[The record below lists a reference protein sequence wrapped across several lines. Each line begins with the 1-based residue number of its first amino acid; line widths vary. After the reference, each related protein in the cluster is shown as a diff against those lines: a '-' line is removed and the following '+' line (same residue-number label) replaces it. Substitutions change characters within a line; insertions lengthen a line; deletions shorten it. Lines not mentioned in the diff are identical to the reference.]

1 MIRLFHFQTVPLS
14 LFLAAFLVGPVAPA
28 SEGDDAFKMIN
39 EARATARA
47 GRYLYAI
54 DRLQAAIRMADEGG
68 QTLPAAIALNN
79 IAAIYR
85 LQKNNLQAL
94 HYNYLALKIYNEI
107 DHQNGITATNR
118 LIDEIAGKPQA
129 RSKNTT
135 VEIAEP
141 LLSDSSADTRQRL
154 IDEAME
160 RVRNRLKTG
169 EELKED
175 GRPVSPQA
183 SRGTRASPQEQL
195 LHRSAMTKQAQEAK
209 QIEYNSYLER
219 VKKKIVRAWK
229 YPEQASRNKDEGK
242 VDVEFTVLKDGR
254 LKNVRILLSSG
265 YFSLDREAI
274 RSVRAAS
281 PFTPIPER
289 TGLEEISIRFTF
301 NYTLE

>member
-1 MIRLFHFQTVPLS
+1 MIRLFHFQTVPLI

-107 DHQNGITATNR
+107 DHQNGIAATNR
-118 LIDEIAGKPQA
+118 LIDEILGKPQT
-129 RSKNTT
+129 RSENTT
-135 VEIAEP
+135 VETAEP
-141 LLSDSSADTRQRL
+141 LLSEVSDDTRQRL

-160 RVRNRLKTG
+160 RVRNRVKVG
-169 EELKED
+169 EEQKEG

-183 SRGTRASPQEQL
+183 SRGSPASPQEHL
-195 LHRSAMTKQAQEAK
+195 LPQSAMTEQAQDAK
-209 QIEYNSYLER
+209 QIEYKSYLEQ
-219 VKKKIVRAWK
+219 VKKKVVRAWK
-229 YPEQASRNKDEGK
+229 YPEQASRNRDEGK

-301 NYTLE
+301 NYTLR